1 MALELLETGV
11 VSNIPALTTV
21 DSSDEEDVL
30 TPKNKKF
37 SQKKRLVLSDDED
50 EVTPGKSPSKSDSK
64 SASESEEEEQL
75 VKVNKK
81 RSRLVLANSS
91 SEEEKEKDDSDGE
104 SPTSK
109 KDFGLR
115 KLEKKSFDMLKKKN
129 KVHLR
134 NSSDEESSERDG
146 DEDSEV
152 QTKNQKKILDNL
164 RAQFGSESSDEE
176 ERLNNDCL
184 QSNMSNHSELEV
196 NTKKKAAPQ
205 RKSAVACRAAM
216 EKEKQKMISEN
227 QRMVRE
233 SAASLPYHKPKQRSL
248 KEFLSARPRA
258 SLELKG
264 AKPSSVDITVIGKEL
279 EQTEKLA
286 EEFYKAESEEE
297 EESLTPPAIPSPSK
311 KEDVAETVVAAN
323 EAEEMNER
331 VSGVETAKKTLDFDE
346 LSEKLDLLE
355 KAQGSSDTEMIQQI
369 DELPKVAGTDDST
382 ESAMELNE
390 NVQMNEE
397 LGASA
402 THVGELITDGVGEDA
417 KPTESVTSVEKDSN
431 IVFVEPALPKESSD
445 ISSTDQTKRVED
457 SLEEISL
464 FLEDTDEVL
473 NCEPKAAQAEPK
485 KTFDLLEVFDT
496 HVSSDEEKPKEKS
509 PEKAKVLLTRA
520 QFLEKLRNSKPVRL
534 SGGPSEI
541 IDLSNPSELSKDGI
555 HDLKERFIRNVTAGK
570 KKSLDPKQEGLL
582 NLMKAGEK
590 IGDEVDMSAQ
600 PGSRMCMFKSELQES
615 IAKQRKED
623 FKQRQ
628 NEYKM
633 YEDETDE
640 LLGND
645 FGDDEKEEKDIDEF
659 DPHLANETE
668 SEPELEDDEEFA
680 KSEKPR
686 VKSAFVE
693 EEAEE
698 DEIEDEDAPLKMDED
713 CADDEDDDDDADDEE
728 DCDEESA
735 EEDDSDRLT
744 TSTPGAKKQ
753 FSRIIRIEDSD
764 DEDETDMKKAEGK
777 TLLNHSKVCE
787 NDKMDDSNGS
797 MLNTSVNLSTTSI
810 LDSPQTIGNYSKG
823 KSDMK
828 MMGDLYDPT
837 QPTRTIGLI
846 SSGITQL
853 FEDAEEEGI
862 ASEKSFDLNTSALRS
877 PANLDKFNFDV
888 NSPTTDL
895 EALCSGQ
902 FLTAPSDQT
911 QNDASVPAGLVNLVS
926 SEASQPANVA
936 DLCSGQFVTQ
946 VEVKKSGFSGL
957 VCSPALDTQN
967 LESLCSG
974 QFITQA
980 ETKNQSIS
988 GLDAEEVETANLE
1001 SLCSGQFVTQPS
1013 NGAPKDLQELIDGET
1028 KAEDTQ
1034 DLAALCSGNFVT
1046 QADTNN
1052 TEDEP
1057 PAEEIGSPQP
1067 ESHGAKLV
1075 ISSDDDGDEVEAK
1088 PKGKKLKKK
1097 KKKRKLEFS
1106 DDEEDDENVESEA
1119 EEGADFSLVDY
1130 DSEENEVVI
1139 QPGQLK
1145 SKAAK
1150 FFEAEAELSGS
1161 DWESADEDER
1171 GLDDFEEE
1179 LGDQEQIDE
1188 DNVKEQLGQ
1197 IHARRL
1203 LDDDKR
1209 DIRLFQEAFLED
1221 GDLHA
1226 EGGGR
1231 QKLFR
1236 WKNTDDGDWQGGCN
1250 PNLSG
1255 DEGLNDDD
1263 EDDAAWRTMRLERE
1277 NWLKENS
1284 SQEITL
1290 DTNDQNSKLLS
1301 YGKNV
1306 LAKINGAKLK
1316 AQLPQQNEA
1325 EKKQQQPLHVKSPGK
1340 AILQRLQGKSGSFF
1354 SRKKISLNKVVQIT
1368 GADNDGIV
1376 SNISKGNFVFS
1387 TISPSSLKGPAN
1399 ENADVSFEDASP
1411 QPVKAKKREAAKNTS
1426 TNPRVKRQ
1434 KVSNSI
1440 FKLL

>member
-11 VSNIPALTTV
+11 ASNIPALSTV

-30 TPKNKKF
+30 TPKIKKF

-50 EVTPGKSPSKSDSK
+50 EVIPGKSPSKSDSK

-115 KLEKKSFDMLKKKN
+115 KLEKKSFDILKKKN

-134 NSSDEESSERDG
+134 NSSDEESTERDG
-146 DEDSEV
+146 VEDSEV

-164 RAQFGSESSDEE
+164 RAQFGSDSSDEE
-176 ERLNNDCL
+176 ERLNNCL
-184 QSNMSNHSELEV
+184 QSNMTNHNEV
-196 NTKKKAAPQ
+196 EVKTKKKAAPP

-286 EEFYKAESEEE
+286 EEFYKPESEDE
-297 EESLTPPAIPSPSK
+297 EESLTPPASPSATK
-311 KEDVAETVVAAN
+311 EEDVAETVVAAN
-323 EAEEMNER
+323 EAEEMNEKF
-331 VSGVETAKKTLDFDE
+331 SGVETAKKTLDFDE

-369 DELPKVAGTDDST
+369 DELPEVAGTGDST
-382 ESAMELNE
+382 ESAMKLNE

-402 THVGELITDGVGEDA
+402 THIGELIASGVGGVA
-417 KPTESVTSVEKDSN
+417 KTIESDTSVEKDSN
-431 IVFVEPALPKESSD
+431 VFVEPALSKESSD
-445 ISSTDQTKRVED
+445 NSSTDQTKRVED

-464 FLEDTDEVL
+464 FLEDTDKVL
-473 NCEPKAAQAEPK
+473 DCEPKAAQAEQK

-496 HVSSDEEKPKEKS
+496 HMSSDEEKQKEKS
-509 PEKAKVLLTRA
+509 PEKTKVLLTRA

-541 IDLSNPSELSKDGI
+541 IDLSNPLESSKDGI
-555 HDLKERFIRNVTAGK
+555 HDLKERFIRNATAGK

-582 NLMKAGEK
+582 NLMRAGEK

-600 PGSRMCMFKSELQES
+600 PGSRMFMFKSELQES

-645 FGDDEKEEKDIDEF
+645 FGDEEKEEKEIDEF

-668 SEPELEDDEEFA
+668 SEPEPEDDEEFA

-698 DEIEDEDAPLKMDED
+698 DEVEDEDAPEKMDED

-735 EEDDSDRLT
+735 EEDDSDKLT

-764 DEDETDMKKAEGK
+764 DEDETDVNKAEGK
-777 TLLNHSKVCE
+777 TLLNSSKVGE
-787 NDKMDDSNGS
+787 NEKMDDSNAS
-797 MLNTSVNLSTTSI
+797 ILNTSVNLSTTSI

-823 KSDMK
+823 KNDLK

-837 QPTRTIGLI
+837 QPARTRGLI

-853 FEDAEEEGI
+853 FEDAKEEGV
-862 ASEKSFDLNTSALRS
+862 ASEKSFDLNTSTLRS
-877 PANLDKFNFDV
+877 PANFDKFKFDV

-902 FLTAPSDQT
+902 FLTAPRDQT
-911 QNDASVPAGLVNLVS
+911 QHDASVPAGLANLVS

-957 VCSPALDTQN
+957 VCSPDLDTQN

-974 QFITQA
+974 QFVTQA

-1013 NGAPKDLQELIDGET
+1013 NGAPKDLQELIDSET
-1028 KAEDTQ
+1028 QAEDTQ
-1034 DLAALCSGNFVT
+1034 NLAALCSGNFVT
-1046 QADTNN
+1046 QADTIN

-1057 PAEEIGSPQP
+1057 PAEKIGSPQP
-1067 ESHGAKLV
+1067 ESHGVKLS
-1075 ISSDDDGDEVEAK
+1075 ISSDDDGEEVEAK

-1097 KKKRKLEFS
+1097 RKLEFS
-1106 DDEEDDENVESEA
+1106 DDEEEDENVESEA

-1236 WKNTDDGDWQGGCN
+1236 WKNTDDGDWEGGCN

-1368 GADNDGIV
+1368 GADTDGIV

-1399 ENADVSFEDASP
+1399 ENADASFEDASP
-1411 QPVKAKKREAAKNTS
+1411 QPVKAKKRQAAKNTS
-1426 TNPRVKRQ
+1426 TNPRVKKQ

-1440 FKLL
+1440 FKHL